1 MCRRGDDVRDSAHQ
15 ALGHT
20 ARQLPRHEV
29 KAAPNLVPGLGA
41 DFFLGSQFTQVPYK
55 LLGSLLGVG
64 HFKASA
70 FFILEVE
77 LYPKGSEDATEWLG
91 FVAISVEVKS
101 EKIQKK
107 GRAFLTGGRQR
118 LGRQQS
124 EIIVKRR
131 PREQPEGLS

>member
-1 MCRRGDDVRDSAHQ
+1 MSPVRRRRDDVRDSAHQ

-77 LYPKGSEDATEWLG
+77 LYPRARKMLLNGWALSPSLSKSNPRRSRRKAALFSLEEDNAL
-91 FVAISVEVKS
+91 VDSRVKS
-101 EKIQKK
+101 
-107 GRAFLTGGRQR
+107 
-118 LGRQQS
+118 S
-124 EIIVKRR
+124 
-131 PREQPEGLS
+131 